1 VIDCRVRL
9 DKLEVVLVS
18 ENSRMARYHSDESE
32 NSQQQPQ
39 EPQQTYQRRP
49 ALARW
54 VAVLVVL
61 FTLSI
66 GLKVTVF
73 NANYTAG
80 VVSRSNVG
88 QKVTNQLNNELESLG
103 VSGSPVTAGIV
114 QPYLAQGVAQL
125 YGQAATTT
133 IDSSELA
140 TAISTQ
146 AQTMGVTATSG
157 MTTALVKEAQKTVKA
172 AFSTPAMIQASAKIQ
187 RAKTLDFWLMI
198 ATVLLA
204 IVTVMY
210 AFSVRHVMASLGPG
224 LALGGLLTG
233 LIGGVGYY
241 LLPAL
246 IPASTATVTSMITT
260 VGRSGIGV
268 IIFAGVAEI
277 VLGLLVML
285 GHRTFRK
292 D

>member
-1 VIDCRVRL
+1 MNE
-9 DKLEVVLVS
+9 LEVVLVS
-18 ENSRMARYHSDESE
+18 ENSRMARYHSDEPE
-32 NSQQQPQ
+32 NPRQQPQ

-54 VAVLVVL
+54 VAILVML

-80 VVSRSNVG
+80 VVSRSDVG
-88 QKVTNQLNNELESLG
+88 QKVVNQLNNELESLG
-103 VSGSPVTAGIV
+103 VSGNPVTSGIV

-125 YGQAATTT
+125 YGETSTTT
-133 IDSSELA
+133 IDNTEL
-140 TAISTQ
+140 TNAISTQ
-146 AQTMGVTATSG
+146 AQTMGVTATAG
-157 MTTALVKEAQKTVKA
+157 MTTALVKEAKKVVQA
-172 AFSTPAMIQASAKIQ
+172 AFSTSAMSQASAKIQ
-187 RAKTLDFWLMI
+187 KAKTLDFWLMI

-204 IVTVMY
+204 IVTVIY
-210 AFSVRHVMASLGPG
+210 AFSVHHVMASLGPG
-224 LALGGLLTG
+224 LAVGGLLTG
-233 LIGGVGYY
+233 VIGAVGYY
-241 LLPAL
+241 LLPSL
-246 IPASTATVTSMITT
+246 VPTSTATVTSMITT

-285 GHRTFRK
+285 GHRTFRTN
-292 D
+292 

>member
-1 VIDCRVRL
+1 M
-9 DKLEVVLVS
+9 S
-18 ENSRMARYHSDESE
+18 ENSRMARYHSDELE
-32 NSQQQPQ
+32 NPQQQPQ
-39 EPQQTYQRRP
+39 KPQQTYQRRP

-54 VAVLVVL
+54 VAVLVML

-88 QKVTNQLNNELESLG
+88 QKVINQLNNELESLG
-103 VSGSPVTAGIV
+103 VSGSPVTSGIA

-125 YGQAATTT
+125 YGETATTT
-133 IDSSELA
+133 IDNTELT

-146 AQTMGVTATSG
+146 AQTMGVTATAG
-157 MTTALVKEAQKTVKA
+157 MTTALVKEAKKVVQA
-172 AFSTPAMIQASAKIQ
+172 AFSTPAMTQVSAKIQ
-187 RAKTLDFWLMI
+187 KAKTLDFWLMI

-204 IVTVMY
+204 IITVMY
-210 AFSVRHVMASLGPG
+210 AFSVHHVMASLGPG

-233 LIGGVGYY
+233 IIGAASYY
-241 LLPAL
+241 LLPTL